1 MDSYELLRRISVNN
15 SHYSTMPCSAR
26 YPLSFL
32 LTVIF
37 LLVDLCLA
45 GVLAPTVLSHTN
57 EIPSELFNSL
67 SELSRLVDISYCVGS
82 SGIQPP
88 FQCLKNCDRFK
99 GFELVTV
106 RIPLPFYPSP
116 KTMNLDVDTCC
127 LLCTRHGIPALCS
140 LTPAATSHYP
150 THPLPS
156 ES

>member
-1 MDSYELLRRISVNN
+1 MGNYELWQRSSVDN
-15 SHYSTMPCSAR
+15 SHYSKMPCSAR
-26 YPLSFL
+26 FLLSFL

-37 LLVDLCLA
+37 LLVDLSLA

-57 EIPSELFNSL
+57 EIPSELFGSL
-67 SELSRLVDISYCVGS
+67 SELSRLADISYCVGS

-88 FQCLKNCDRFK
+88 FQCLKNCDGFK

-106 RIPLPFYPSP
+106 RIPLPFYRSP
-116 KTMNLDVDTCC
+116 KTMNLYANTCC

-150 THPLPS
+150 TRPFPN